1 MGREIFK
8 YIFMFVGLVLT
19 QVLVLNYIQFSGFV
33 NPYIYILFILLL
45 PLNSPRYLVL
55 IAAFVLGLTIDV
67 FSNSLGMHAFAT
79 VFVAYMR
86 PLVIRIISNR
96 EEDKNNYPGLLQF
109 KFRWFISYT
118 TIMVLIHHLVLFY
131 LEVYTF
137 SNFIETLVRVLLSS
151 IFSIVLIVLS
161 QFIVFR
167 D

>member
-55 IAAFVLGLTIDV
+55 IAAFVLGLTIDI

-137 SNFIETLVRVLLSS
+137 SNFIETLFRVFLSS

>member
-1 MGREIFK
+1 
-8 YIFMFVGLVLT
+8 MFVGLVLT